1 MGLFLVYLLYDMNIF
16 SGCFGCDAKSKLT
29 KSQESQPSRPSHVAK
44 PFVEERGEESVRCD
58 VDDNALCVSAI
69 DTPNP
74 TLDSHGTGNTSQEF
88 INHGKLFV
96 SKLLLYHAIMVGL
109 GNRSKCMQIDICH
122 PKLIFFN
129 FWQTVRFFHN

>member
-1 MGLFLVYLLYDMNIF
+1 MGL

-44 PFVEERGEESVRCD
+44 PSIAERGEESVRCD
-58 VDDNALCVSAI
+58 VDDDALCVSAI

-74 TLDSHGTGNTSQEF
+74 TLDSHGTRNTSQEF

-96 SKLLLYHAIMVGL
+96 PKLLLYRTIMAGL
-109 GNRSKCMQIDICH
+109 GLLLWNQSRQQWVGSKRKSKPTDQNRE
-122 PKLIFFN
+122 PKL
-129 FWQTVRFFHN
+129 R